1 MIFYQYTTSAYNN
14 TFHFKVSTFMFNM
27 IFLFWL
33 LIYQEKKPI
42 FLALRFEYSPLHLW
56 VFFNSLF
63 PEGRN
68 DHDHDQALNKRKLL
82 RLSTWAK
89 VRFFP
94 ISLTLS
100 LCNVNRHWRERESHA
115 RTWINAF
122 INIPVIY
129 IACSYLWRIFCYIIC
144 LCISRFSAFVYQEK
158 KNRIKCDYRCRVINF
173 ILGCTAFSR

>member
-1 MIFYQYTTSAYNN
+1 M
-14 TFHFKVSTFMFNM
+14 
-27 IFLFWL
+27 
-33 LIYQEKKPI
+33 
-42 FLALRFEYSPLHLW
+42 
-56 VFFNSLF
+56 
-63 PEGRN
+63 
-68 DHDHDQALNKRKLL
+68 L
-82 RLSTWAK
+82 RLSTSIWAK
-89 VRFFP
+89 VRFFS

-158 KNRIKCDYRCRVINF
+158 KNRIKCDYRCRVLAVLLSVANPSINSGKKTHLCGYGRPF
-173 ILGCTAFSR
+173 ADDVTFKLYTCLIMDKGAQNTVGGYMKEKNN

>member
-1 MIFYQYTTSAYNN
+1 MIFYQYTTSAYYD
-14 TFHFKVSTFMFNM
+14 TFHYKVSTFMFNM

-100 LCNVNRHWRERESHA
+100 LCNVNRHWRERITCTHVNKCLNQYTSDLH
-115 RTWINAF
+115 RMFLFMTHF
-122 INIPVIY
+122 LLYHLFVHF
-129 IACSYLWRIFCYIIC
+129 SIFCIC
-144 LCISRFSAFVYQEK
+144 IPRKEK
-158 KNRIKCDYRCRVINF
+158 
-173 ILGCTAFSR
+173 